1 TLAPTTKGP
10 RLASRPVDD
19 ARPRPMGV
27 SPRLNVWGNG
37 PARRNPDPRRLRRSR
52 DLELLAKLSNHALPV
67 TSEQILNGA
76 FWNGRSG
83 HENAVLQRTCRGRRI
98 SADHPILDMPH
109 VCERVVWK
117 IC

>member
-1 TLAPTTKGP
+1 MSLVSMKWSRWPFASHRFGVRLWHKTLAPTTKGP

-67 TSEQILNGA
+67 TSEQIL
-76 FWNGRSG
+76 
-83 HENAVLQRTCRGRRI
+83 
-98 SADHPILDMPH
+98 
-109 VCERVVWK
+109 
-117 IC
+117 